1 MIDEIAELENAFLS
15 FSSPAFPIPVLN
27 CQHFLRTPAG
37 NLRRSGQ
44 KQHSVTKEEFE
55 STENSVLIQEGQK
68 KLELFQSKNAIVAAI
83 MPLCY
88 NKWTFAR
95 CFADSFIVTGDVLGH
110 VKFFDQELKLLNWY
124 FNMLDYINSFITS
137 AVKCI
142 RFTQNCNEGHVILWC
157 SWLILVR
164 VSTWARLEL
173 ITMFVTWLIIIII
186 IIMSL

>member
-1 MIDEIAELENAFLS
+1 MIDEIAELENAFSS

-88 NKWTFAR
+88 NK
-95 CFADSFIVTGDVLGH
+95 
-110 VKFFDQELKLLNWY
+110 
-124 FNMLDYINSFITS
+124 
-137 AVKCI
+137 
-142 RFTQNCNEGHVILWC
+142 
-157 SWLILVR
+157 
-164 VSTWARLEL
+164 
-173 ITMFVTWLIIIII
+173 
-186 IIMSL
+186 